1 MLVRHVISKYISRP
15 LWLAV
20 VICSVLA
27 LASTI
32 ARADMI
38 RDAEIEAGLE
48 ALVAPLASAAGYAP
62 GEITVR
68 VIIKPHYNA
77 FVAGKRTIYVHSTL
91 LLEAENVLEF
101 LGVMA
106 HEIGHIKAGHVPRI
120 DEAQSAATGAA
131 ALATIA
137 AMAIAASG
145 SGDAAA
151 GVLIGGSDRAN
162 RVFLSSIRRNES
174 VAVK

>member
-1 MLVRHVISKYISRP
+1 MCIRDRLF
-15 LWLAV
+15 
-20 VICSVLA
+20 CGSVL
-27 LASTI
+27 

-48 ALVAPLASAAGYAP
+48 QLVAPLASAAGYAP

-68 VIIKPHYNA
+68 VVINPHYNA
-77 FVAGKRTIYVHSTL
+77 FVAGKRAIYVHSAL

-120 DEAQSAATGAA
+120 DEAQTAATGAA

-151 GVLIGGSDRAN
+151 DVPEASLAEVN
-162 RVFLSSIRRNES
+162 FPAKAFYLSVSYTHLTLPTK
-174 VAVK
+174 A

>member
-1 MLVRHVISKYISRP
+1 MTVCGLLFCS
-15 LWLAV
+15 
-20 VICSVLA
+20 SVL
-27 LASTI
+27 

-48 ALVAPLASAAGYAP
+48 QLVAPLASAAGYAP

-68 VIIKPHYNA
+68 VVINPHYNA
-77 FVAGKRTIYVHSTL
+77 FVAGKRTIYVHSAL

-151 GVLIGGSDRAN
+151 GVLIGAATVPTACSCHR
-162 RVFLSSIRRNES
+162 S
-174 VAVK
+174 VAMNPLPMKSGWG